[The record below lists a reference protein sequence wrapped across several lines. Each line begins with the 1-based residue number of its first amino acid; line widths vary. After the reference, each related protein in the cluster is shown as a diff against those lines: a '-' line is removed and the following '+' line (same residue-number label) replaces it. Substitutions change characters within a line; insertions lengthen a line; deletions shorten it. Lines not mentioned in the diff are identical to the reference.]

1 MLWEYLREEEFPA
14 MLERSHRVCAFAIGC
29 LEKHGQHL
37 PLGTDTLKGGR
48 ILEWASEREEVCVFP
63 RMYLGDLQGSQAHR
77 AGEGNHY
84 GYVALNA
91 ELLLALMRGICDEI
105 GRNGFTK
112 ILIFSSHGGNSAFL
126 GNFLRAVK
134 DTDKPYEVFSFY
146 NKLVMP
152 KDILAHVAEHGRDSL
167 PGLTDSDIA
176 YLEDCVAR
184 GFVDGHAGIGE
195 TALVMGTYPEL
206 VRLDRCTAESGL
218 STHVTDR
225 LSQLGINWGRAW
237 HRNYPNAYNG
247 QAPVGLTQSIADAA
261 TEIAV
266 QRTVEVLKL
275 LKDDKAMEEI
285 TGRKL

>member
-14 MLERSHRVCAFAIGC
+14 MLERSHRVCAFALGC

-48 ILEWASEREEVCVFP
+48 ILEMASEREEVCIFP
-63 RMYLGDLQGSQAHR
+63 RMYLGDLQGSQRFR
-77 AGEGNHY
+77 AGENNHY

-91 ELLLALMRGICDEI
+91 ELMLALMRGICDEI

-112 ILIFSSHGGNSAFL
+112 ILIFSSHGGNNAFL
-126 GNFLRAVK
+126 ANFLRAVK
-134 DTDKPYEVFSFY
+134 DTEKPYEVFSFY
-146 NKLVMP
+146 NKLV
-152 KDILAHVAEHGRDSL
+152 KARDLLEYINEHGREVF
-167 PGLTDSDIA
+167 PAITDADMA
-176 YLEDCVAR
+176 VLEDFTANNK
-184 GFVDGHAGIGE
+184 VDGHAGFGE
-195 TALVMGTYPEL
+195 SALLMGTYPEL
-206 VRLDRCTAESGL
+206 IRLDRCEAESGL

-225 LSQLGINWGRAW
+225 LSKLEINWARSW

-247 QAPVGLTQSIADAA
+247 HAPVGLTQTIADAA

-285 TGRKL
+285 TGRAL